1 MTKWI
6 VGIFGVLFVGF
17 IVAAVSVGGWA
28 IGTYNSLVN
37 KNESVNQ
44 SWAQV
49 QNVYQRRSDLIPN
62 IVATA
67 GAAAKFEKSTFV
79 EIAAARASVG
89 QFKVDKGIVND
100 PAQFAKFQQ
109 AQGFLGQALSH
120 LMVVKENYP
129 ELKSNKNFENV
140 MIELEGTE
148 NRISVER
155 KTFNE
160 TAQDFNQTIK
170 SFPGSFVASYGGF
183 KEKAYF
189 QADQTAQTA
198 PKVNFAQ

>member
-1 MTKWI
+1 MKWAL
-6 VGIFGVLFVGF
+6 GIIGVIFVGLL
-17 IVAAVSVGGWA
+17 VLAGTTGLWAV
-28 IGTYNSLVN
+28 GTYNGLVN
-37 KNESVNQ
+37 KNEAVSQ
-44 SWAQV
+44 SWSQV

-89 QFKVDKGIVND
+89 QFKVDSSIVNN
-100 PAQFAKFQQ
+100 PQEFAKFQQ
-109 AQGFLGQALSH
+109 AQGFLGQALGK
-120 LMVVKENYP
+120 LMVIKENYP
-129 ELKSNKNFENV
+129 ELKANKNFENV

-160 TAQDFNQTIK
+160 TAQEYNQTIK
-170 SFPGSFVASYGGF
+170 RFPGSFVANFGGF

-189 QADQTAQTA
+189 QADAQAQTA
-198 PKVNFAQ
+198 PKVNFGQ